1 MPQSLGLH
9 NSNNNN
15 NNNNNNSINSNK
27 DNKNNNNDNYYYYYY
42 YNAFVISLIKNHV
55 IFYQIEK
62 PSNNNVS

>member
-15 NNNNNNSINSNK
+15 NNSINSNN
-27 DNKNNNNDNYYYYYY
+27 DNKNNNNDNYYYYY

>member
-15 NNNNNNSINSNK
+15 NNSINSNN
-27 DNKNNNNDNYYYYYY
+27 DNKNNNNDNYYYYY
-42 YNAFVISLIKNHV
+42 YNAFVISLIKNHM

-62 PSNNNVS
+62 RSNNNAR